1 MVRPRLSG
9 VVRRAFV
16 VAVAWLVLAGPATA
30 ASARGPL
37 TERLRETLAEA
48 DRERDLGRLERAGR
62 LYRDVRRAS
71 AALGDVNL
79 PLARALDGLA
89 DVHRLSGRPDEA
101 ARDYLRSIELWESLL
116 GPRQPRVA
124 ASLHNLGVVRL
135 EQGRPD
141 RAAVDLRRALAIWEA
156 TLGAISPEACNTRRL
171 LERIDA
177 RDRTATD

>member
-1 MVRPRLSG
+1 MVRANPSEAA
-9 VVRRAFV
+9 RRA
-16 VAVAWLVLAGPATA
+16 VAVALVWLALVGPATA

-48 DRERDLGRLERAGR
+48 DRERDLGRLERADR
-62 LYRDVRRAS
+62 LYREVRRAS
-71 AALGDVNL
+71 SALGDVNL

-124 ASLHNLGVVRL
+124 ASLHNLAVARL

-141 RAAVDLRRALAIWEA
+141 LAAVDLRRALGIWEA
-156 TLGAISPEACNTRRL
+156 TLGASSPEACNTRRL

-177 RDRTATD
+177 RDRTATN